1 MTTATQ
7 YDQTYHELDLEQLH
21 LLAVQYY
28 RLHRE
33 RHYQFYEMRKAYVA
47 DRPHMRKRTLHFT
60 FLRENEVR
68 DVIDEEQMY
77 GRFALINAA
86 MYLMELARRGGSVP
100 CPTSE

>member
-1 MTTATQ
+1 
-7 YDQTYHELDLEQLH
+7 
-21 LLAVQYY
+21 
-28 RLHRE
+28 
-33 RHYQFYEMRKAYVA
+33 
-47 DRPHMRKRTLHFT
+47 MRKRTLHFT

-68 DVIDEEQMY
+68 DVVDEEQMY